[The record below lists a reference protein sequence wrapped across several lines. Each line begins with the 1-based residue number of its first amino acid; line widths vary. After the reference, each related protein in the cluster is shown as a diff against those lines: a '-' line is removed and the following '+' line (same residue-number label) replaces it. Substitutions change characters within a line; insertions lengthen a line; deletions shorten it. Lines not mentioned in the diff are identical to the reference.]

1 MIHSLSQLD
10 IDKTYTYADYLTWQ
24 FEQLVELVKGKIF
37 PMSAP
42 SRLHQEI
49 SLNLGTAI
57 HTFLK
62 KKQAK
67 CKVYVAPFDVR
78 LVKNSFGKTEKEIYT
93 VVQPDIC
100 VICDLEKLDDKGCL
114 GSPDLIIEIVSPNN
128 SQRDVKDKF
137 ELYQENEVKEYWIVR
152 PYEKTVQQF
161 VLENEKYA
169 FKGTFTPQDSL
180 SPFVL
185 PDLVVSLEKIFEE

>member
-1 MIHSLSQLD
+1 MITSLAQLD
-10 IDKTYTYADYLTWQ
+10 FDKSYSYADYLTWQ
-24 FEQLVELVKGKIF
+24 FEQFIELFKGKIM

-42 SRLHQEI
+42 SRLHQKI
-49 SLNLGTAI
+49 SRRLTSI
-57 HTFLK
+57 FDHFLEYRTC
-62 KKQAK
+62 K
-67 CKVYVAPFDVR
+67 CEVYDAPFDVR
-78 LVKNSFGKTEKEIYT
+78 LIKNPFGKTEKEIYT

-152 PYEKTVQQF
+152 PYENTVEQF
-161 VLENEKYA
+161 FLENGKYA
-169 FKGTFTPQDSL
+169 YKGTFVKNDCL
-180 SPFVL
+180 SPLIL
-185 PDLVVSLEKIFEE
+185 PDLEVDLKRVFED

>member
-1 MIHSLSQLD
+1 MITSLAQLD
-10 IDKTYTYADYLTWQ
+10 FDKNYSYADYLTWQ
-24 FEQLVELVKGKIF
+24 FEQFIELFKGKIM

-49 SLNLGTAI
+49 SRRLTSI
-57 HTFLK
+57 FDHFLEYR
-62 KKQAK
+62 ACG
-67 CKVYVAPFDVR
+67 CKVYAAPFDVR
-78 LVKNSFGKTEKEIYT
+78 LVKNPFGKTEKEIYT

-152 PYEKTVQQF
+152 PYENTVEQF
-161 VLENEKYA
+161 FLENGKYA
-169 FKGTFTPQDSL
+169 YKGTFVKNDCL
-180 SPFVL
+180 SPLIL
-185 PDLVVSLEKIFEE
+185 PDLEVDLKRVFEQ

>member
-42 SRLHQEI
+42 SRLHQKI
-49 SLNLGTAI
+49 SRRLSS
-57 HTFLK
+57 TFDYFLEK
-62 KKQAK
+62 NGCA
-67 CKVYVAPFDVR
+67 CELYYAPFDVR
-78 LVKNSFGKTEKEIYT
+78 LVKNPFGKTEKEIYT

-152 PYEKTVQQF
+152 PYENTVEQF
-161 VLENEKYA
+161 FLENGKYA
-169 FKGTFTPQDSL
+169 YKGTFVKNDCL
-180 SPFVL
+180 SPLIL
-185 PDLVVSLEKIFEE
+185 PDLEVDLKRVFEQ